1 MGGAAGPSAHS
12 PCPCLTVATRQAAAW
27 SRKRGASK
35 RGIQS
40 RCGTLEQEVSQG
52 GGGGLGSG
60 TLLQIIF
67 MISFERV

>member
-12 PCPCLTVATRQAAAW
+12 PCPCLTVVTRQAAAW

-35 RGIQS
+35 RSIQS
-40 RCGTLEQEVSQG
+40 RCGTLEQEVSR
-52 GGGGLGSG
+52 GGGLGSG